1 MHDAATSHARWALFL
16 DVDGTLLE
24 VAATP
29 ESVYVSEGLKIL
41 LNELSERLGG
51 ALALISGRTIE
62 DLDRLFAPLR
72 FCASGVHGAERREA
86 NGRLVRAALEH
97 DDLRE
102 AHAELM
108 GFVRAHDG
116 LLLEDKSF
124 ALALHYRLAPHLEEA
139 AHELMR
145 ATLERLGSK
154 YLLQPGKRVLE
165 IRPAAWSKGTAVRSF
180 LQEAPFAGRAP
191 IYIGDDV
198 TDEHAFEAVN
208 ELQGLSVRVGDAVAT
223 RARFRLPTVTDVHK
237 WLSQFPP
244 PAPLMRAV
252 QTQETS

>member
-1 MHDAATSHARWALFL
+1 MHDAATSDARWALFL

-29 ESVYVSEGLKIL
+29 ESVYVSEGLKVL
-41 LNELSERLGG
+41 LNELSDRLDG

-86 NGRLVRAALEH
+86 NGRIVRAAIEH
-97 DDLRE
+97 GNLRE
-102 AHAELM
+102 AHGELSS
-108 GFVRAHDG
+108 FVQAHEG

-139 AHELMR
+139 VHTMMQSIV
-145 ATLERLGSK
+145 ERLGCE
-154 YLLQPGKRVLE
+154 YVLQPGKRVFE

-191 IYIGDDV
+191 VYIGDDV

-208 ELQGLSVRVGDAVAT
+208 DLEGLSVRVGNPMAT
-223 RARFRLPTVTDVHK
+223 QAKYRLPHVAGVHT
-237 WLSQFPP
+237 WLSEFPP
-244 PAPLMRAV
+244 PGPLVRAV
-252 QTQETS
+252 

>member
-1 MHDAATSHARWALFL
+1 MHDAAPSDARWALFL

-51 ALALISGRTIE
+51 ALALISGRAIQ

-86 NGRLVRAALEH
+86 SGRLVRAALEH
-97 DDLRE
+97 EQLRE
-102 AHAELM
+102 AHTELLR
-108 GFVRAHDG
+108 FVQAHEG

-124 ALALHYRLAPHLEEA
+124 ALAVHYRLAPHLEEA
-139 AHELMR
+139 VYSIMR
-145 ATLERLGSK
+145 SMVERLGSE
-154 YLLQPGKRVLE
+154 YVLQPGKRVFE

-191 IYIGDDV
+191 VYIGDDV

-208 ELQGLSVRVGDAVAT
+208 ELQGISVRVGEPVAT
-223 RARFRLPTVTDVHK
+223 RAKFRLPNVAEVHK
-237 WLSQFPP
+237 WLREFPP
-244 PAPLMRAV
+244 PGSLVRAV
-252 QTQETS
+252 

>member
-1 MHDAATSHARWALFL
+1 MHDAATPHARWALFL

-86 NGRLVRAALEH
+86 SGQLVRVADHE
-97 DDLRE
+97 DLRE
-102 AHAELM
+102 AHAALRSFAE
-108 GFVRAHDG
+108 AHEG

-139 AHELMR
+139 AHAMMR
-145 ATLERLGSK
+145 STLERLGPK
-154 YLLQPGKRVLE
+154 YLLQPGKRVFE

-180 LQEAPFAGRAP
+180 LQGAPFAGRAP

-208 ELQGLSVRVGDAVAT
+208 ELQGLSVRVGDAVPTLAK
-223 RARFRLPTVTDVHK
+223 FRLSNVTDVHE

-244 PAPLMRAV
+244 PAPLMRTV
-252 QTQETS
+252 